1 MNEKAYE
8 TIIAGLEP
16 VFEAQKLEQSPDA
29 PGVFLND
36 KKAVQV
42 SYDEK
47 KKLFR
52 LLTADVEEGKEVQ
65 FREVSAWLFDETHN
79 LRDAKAVAEDF
90 ADSLREIFGMKKQV
104 SNLKDVAL
112 PSKAASGA
120 TPNVEAL
127 AQRFLAIFPQYKDAY
142 REHMAKY
149 GEFLYQDFFART
161 AAVKLKELCADP
173 KANKKQLEKFFDLLN
188 EMYAEGDANVSS
200 TVTYTILGN
209 AFGGDVEKFDS
220 LKDYMEKCPYLRQN
234 GRAMLHCIKGNKKL
248 QAGLLQKA

>member
-1 MNEKAYE
+1 M
-8 TIIAGLEP
+8 
-16 VFEAQKLEQSPDA
+16 
-29 PGVFLND
+29 
-36 KKAVQV
+36 
-42 SYDEK
+42 
-47 KKLFR
+47 
-52 LLTADVEEGKEVQ
+52 
-65 FREVSAWLFDETHN
+65 
-79 LRDAKAVAEDF
+79 AEDF

-112 PSKAASGA
+112 PSKAASRGP

-188 EMYAEGDANVSS
+188 EMYAEGDANVLQHGDLHHPGQRLRRGCGKVRFLKGTIWRSAPTCGRTAGPCS
-200 TVTYTILGN
+200 TASRATKSCRPACCKRHKEN
-209 AFGGDVEKFDS
+209 AEGSPAFHRDN
-220 LKDYMEKCPYLRQN
+220 L
-234 GRAMLHCIKGNKKL
+234 
-248 QAGLLQKA
+248 